1 MTAREQKLAEIAK
14 YGKTMREWYREVY
27 LYSAHWLQLRLRK
40 LLHAGRKCQRCGIGG
55 NLDIHH
61 KNYRDIY
68 DVEMDDLEALCRTC
82 HQLEHHIKPTPKKP
96 KPKKKPKGR
105 KKKAS
110 KHAYKS
116 SPVWRSF
123 RRSIK
128 REKRHLRKVLAR
140 GDLHKMNR
148 ISINQKIAELDRE
161 MAAMTNKIKKQYE
174 KKATP

>member
-27 LYSAHWLQLRLRK
+27 LYSAHWLQLRIRK
-40 LLHAGRKCQRCGIGG
+40 LVHAQRKCQRCGVGG
-55 NLDIHH
+55 SLDIHH

-68 DVEMDDLEALCRTC
+68 DVGMDDLEALCRTC
-82 HQLEHHIKPTPKKP
+82 HQLEHHIKPAPKKA
-96 KPKKKPKGR
+96 KPKKKSKGR

-128 REKRHLRKVLAR
+128 KEKRHLRKVLER
-140 GDLHKMNR
+140 RDLLDVNR
-148 ISINQKIAELDRE
+148 ISIRQKIGELDRE

-174 KKATP
+174 KKANP